1 MTKHVLHYK
10 STFTD
15 YKSYELLPINSQKS
29 FYGKAIVTDY
39 GDIKVLRSYGTPVV
53 AMTPQGVFF
62 KLWDGY
68 SVTTQKLPKNT
79 YLLLWGVLSAKE
91 NGIS

>member
-15 YKSYELLPINSQKS
+15 YKSYELLPINSHKS

-53 AMTPQGVFF
+53 ALNEWSYRRTEAG
-62 KLWDGY
+62 GY
-68 SVTTQKLPKNT
+68 EG
-79 YLLLWGVLSAKE
+79 WGIWSEVKE
-91 NGIS
+91 VEE